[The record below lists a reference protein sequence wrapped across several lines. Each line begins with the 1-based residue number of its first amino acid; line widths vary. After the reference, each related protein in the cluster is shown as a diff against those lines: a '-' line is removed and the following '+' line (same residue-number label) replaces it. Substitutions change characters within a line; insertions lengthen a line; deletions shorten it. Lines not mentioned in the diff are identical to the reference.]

1 MCSPAGQGQ
10 LRDQALLQA
19 ALRLAQ
25 RAQYHLR
32 LADVRLRQAVRR
44 ALEQAA
50 AAACSSLRYAGR
62 DLTAVSLR
70 SDKAS
75 SKDLGLDD
83 EGRLTLTNLAN
94 DRFACAVRLL
104 VACSAARS
112 LNVLTLFARCRSK
125 TWRASPR

>member
-1 MCSPAGQGQ
+1 M
-10 LRDQALLQA
+10 
-19 ALRLAQ
+19 RL
-25 RAQYHLR
+25 H
-32 LADVRLRQAVRR
+32 VRQAVRR

-83 EGRLTLTNLAN
+83 EGKLTLTNLAN

-104 VACSAARS
+104 IACPRAHPARMRPRCSAARS
-112 LNVLTLFARCRSK
+112 LNVHRSSALAR
-125 TWRASPR
+125 RASPS